1 MRITWA
7 GATTHFH
14 RCLGLN
20 LALKVVRALW
30 EHSQAVA
37 GPNEDVVACSWT
49 ALATASIQAFSG
61 VRSILNLPCPCI
73 KQKELIGVPVHIAAR
88 TEKNLSTQAIGRA
101 QPRAWQESGPA
112 RQLILRPSSLPV
124 ALPDLDV
131 WVLPERTRDIKAQYP
146 FGMAKHDRTGHRT
159 RKLSRSAFP
168 ERERPPAK
176 RPCPQP

>member
-1 MRITWA
+1 MRITWT

-14 RCLGLN
+14 HHLGLN

-30 EHSQAVA
+30 ERSQAVA
-37 GPNEDVVACSWT
+37 VPNEDGVACSW
-49 ALATASIQAFSG
+49 AAFATASIQAFSG

-73 KQKELIGVPVHIAAR
+73 KQKELIGVPAHIATR
-88 TEKNLSTQAIGRA
+88 TEKNSSTQVTGHA
-101 QPRAWQESGPA
+101 QLRAWQERGPA

-131 WVLPERTRDIKAQYP
+131 RGLPDRTRDIKAQYP
-146 FGMAKHDRTGHRT
+146 FGMAKHDCTGHRA

-168 ERERPPAK
+168 
-176 RPCPQP
+176 